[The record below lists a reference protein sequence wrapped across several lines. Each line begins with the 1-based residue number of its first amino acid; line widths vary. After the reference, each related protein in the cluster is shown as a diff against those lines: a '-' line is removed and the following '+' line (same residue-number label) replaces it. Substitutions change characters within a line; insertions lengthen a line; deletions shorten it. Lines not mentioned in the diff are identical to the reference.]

1 MADRLD
7 VRSPRLR
14 LTRRHV
20 SALLLGG
27 LAAAGCATMPSKRHL
42 SQRPPDRVVS
52 LPQPQPLGVLS
63 LTEALARRQSVREFE
78 LTTPTTPQIGQLLW
92 AAQGITRSSGGRTA
106 PSAGALYPLEVYAV
120 TRGTLWHYLPDGH
133 RAEQWDAPAT
143 LAAELGDA
151 AVGQDAVSS
160 APLLVVI
167 TGVVDRT
174 YAKYRG
180 RAAQFVTLEAGH
192 CAQNVLLAAVA
203 LGLGAVPVGALSDE
217 AVRRRLG
224 LTDALTPYYLVPVG
238 TPRAAGE

>member
-14 LTRRHV
+14 LTRLHV

-27 LAAAGCATMPSKRHL
+27 LAAAGCATMPPKRHL

-52 LPQPQPLGVLS
+52 QPQPQPLGVLS

-78 LTTPTTPQIGQLLW
+78 QMTPTTPQISQLLW

-133 RAEQWDAPAT
+133 RSG
-143 LAAELGDA
+143 ELVRAGCCDQPLGA
-151 AVGQDAVSS
+151 GVS
-160 APLLVVI
+160 
-167 TGVVDRT
+167 
-174 YAKYRG
+174 RG
-180 RAAQFVTLEAGH
+180 RRPSRSTSPASITACSTRSGGSVRASRRSASAA
-192 CAQNVLLAAVA
+192 
-203 LGLGAVPVGALSDE
+203 
-217 AVRRRLG
+217 
-224 LTDALTPYYLVPVG
+224 TPFQAPN
-238 TPRAAGE
+238 RK